1 MDKDILN
8 GIPED
13 EITDEIVEDAAEEE
27 SAEEAV
33 QEPADTE
40 ELEAETTET
49 EQTAP
54 ESDEKEETAQ
64 EATETEE
71 DTEEAETVI
80 CAACGENEAAE
91 GSNYCAECET
101 KMLKRRIPFGAWI
114 VTLLTLS
121 FSFFAFVVAL
131 LSSLPTL
138 QIARGDG
145 YARDKNWYGAY
156 LEYSAVSDVT
166 YEVNTTLGID
176 SPYTKT
182 GLGLSKRL
190 VKAVAN
196 YMSPVDAY
204 GAAQS
209 LITNVDL
216 NKLGFMKKYSKI
228 YNEHMDTY
236 EIIYET
242 IGKAYDEGATAEKI
256 YAELDSFKGKEGVTD
271 LYVNFYKFALSNQL
285 GVDSEGRLELLR
297 ELEKSCLAKGNDY
310 GWVYCLPLAQE
321 LAAAGE
327 NEEALKYVDM
337 IIKQDTSKYD
347 AYYLKMDIELNQ
359 GDVDAAS
366 KTLAEFK
373 VNNEEYETAYM
384 LEIIFLR
391 RTGKTEEAKSLCID
405 VLGEYDTVP
414 EIHRQLALVYLTEG
428 DYVNAFDTMSQAYN
442 MAYMI
447 YQYTGNSG
455 TLDDPRFY
463 NTYYLSAY
471 LLNNSDQMK
480 EEYKESVEVALGQL
494 DEDVLEEATV
504 AIINGEKTVEQVLT
518 EGACDLA

>member
-13 EITDEIVEDAAEEE
+13 EIIDENVAEEE

-33 QEPADTE
+33 QETAEAE
-40 ELEAETTET
+40 ESAAETTET
-49 EQTAP
+49 DNEAAP
-54 ESDEKEETAQ
+54 ESDEEEETVQ
-64 EATETEE
+64 EVTDTEE
-71 DTEEAETVI
+71 DPEEAETVI

-101 KMLKRRIPFGAWI
+101 KMLKRKIPFRAWI

-138 QIARGDG
+138 QIVRGDS
-145 YARDKNWYGAY
+145 YARNKNWYGAY
-156 LEYSAVSDVT
+156 LEYSTVADVT

-209 LITNVDL
+209 LITDVDI

-228 YNEHMDTY
+228 YNEHKDTY
-236 EIIYET
+236 DVILET
-242 IGKAYDEGATAEKI
+242 ISKAYDDGATAEKI
-256 YAELDSFKGKEGVTD
+256 YAELDSFKGTEGVTD

-310 GWVYCLPLAQE
+310 GWVYCLPMAQE
-321 LAAAGE
+321 LAAAGK
-327 NEEALKYVDM
+327 NEEALKYIDM
-337 IIKQDTSKYD
+337 IIKQDKSKYD

-359 GDVDAAS
+359 GNEDAAS

-414 EIHRQLALVYLTEG
+414 EIHRQLALIYLAEG
-428 DYVNAFDTMSQAYN
+428 DYVNAFDTMSQTYN
-442 MAYMI
+442 LAYMI
-447 YQYTGNSG
+447 YQYTGNSA

-480 EEYKESVEVALGQL
+480 EEYKEGVESALGQF
-494 DEDVLEEATV
+494 DKDVLEEVTV
-504 AIINGEKTVEQVLT
+504 AVINGEKTVEQVLT
-518 EGACDLA
+518 EGACDLV